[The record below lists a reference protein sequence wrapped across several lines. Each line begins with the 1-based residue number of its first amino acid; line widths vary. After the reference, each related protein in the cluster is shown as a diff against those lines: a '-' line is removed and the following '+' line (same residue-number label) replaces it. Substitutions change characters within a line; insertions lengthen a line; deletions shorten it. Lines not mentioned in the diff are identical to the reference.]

1 MLVVF
6 GGCFPSA
13 SADGD
18 SDPYELVVILEP
30 VEPVWDGFFGGD
42 IDFVGDL
49 LVVGEWGAGRAHVYD
64 RDGHLV
70 KTLLSPGGEKK
81 SHFGD
86 SVSILGDVIIVGEW
100 NATNRGVAGAGLIH
114 FFDSNGNL
122 IRSVGSPEPYVN
134 ARFGWALD
142 SDGARLAVS
151 ETGEWIK
158 DENTTSKAWVLD
170 RGGAFL
176 GYIERPVLRTGSFG
190 WSVAIRGDIL
200 AVGEPYAGYMGSG
213 SYTHG
218 YVHVWDLDGWGRIA
232 SFGSPVREGFGN
244 FGNSVSVGED
254 VIVVGEVRADANGT
268 EMAGLAH
275 LYGLDGVHTVTLYPK
290 HPKRYGYFGLPVVV
304 GGDYVAVG
312 QAEYVYL
319 YDHAGE
325 YVATVSEEALAAA
338 DYGNDIA
345 IDGDRLA
352 VGAALAMV
360 EGKQNAGAVYLYGAR
375 VEEPEVERPLMIM
388 GGVAMVVAVSAV
400 LLVRW
405 RGRREARQPAPP

>member
-1 MLVVF
+1 LLAVF

-13 SADGD
+13 LADGD
-18 SDPYELVVILEP
+18 SGPYELVVVLEP
-30 VEPVWDGFFGGD
+30 VEPVRDGFFGGD
-42 IDFVGDL
+42 IGFVGDL

-81 SHFGD
+81 SHFGA
-86 SVSILGDVIIVGEW
+86 SVAILGDVLVVGEW
-100 NATNRGVAGAGLIH
+100 NATNDGVAGAGLIH
-114 FFDSNGNL
+114 FFDSEGNL

-151 ETGEWIK
+151 ETGEWTR
-158 DENTTSKAWVLD
+158 DENTTSKVWVLD

-176 GYIERPVLRTGSFG
+176 GNVERPVLRMGSFG
-190 WSVAIRGDIL
+190 WSVAIRGNIL
-200 AVGEPYAGYMGSG
+200 VVGEPYAGYMGSG
-213 SYTHG
+213 SFTRG
-218 YVHVWDLDGWGRIA
+218 YVHVWDLDGWGRTA
-232 SFGSPVREGFGN
+232 SFGSPVRKGFGN

-254 VIVVGEVRADANGT
+254 VIVVGEVRADANST

-275 LYGLDGVHTVTLYPK
+275 LYGLDGVHRVTLYPR

-312 QAEYVYL
+312 QAGYVYL
-319 YDHAGE
+319 YNHAGV

-345 IDGDRLA
+345 IDGDMLA
-352 VGAALAMV
+352 VGSMLSMAG
-360 EGKQNAGAVYLYGAR
+360 GKQNAGAVYLYRGAAEP
-375 VEEPEVERPLMIM
+375 VEDTSLLMRRTFAAAI
-388 GGVAMVVAVSAV
+388 VVAAAIFIWS
-400 LLVRW
+400 RN
-405 RGRREARQPAPP
+405 RRTASITRV